1 MQSGLGV
8 IPVEL
13 ADVDRGLDRSG
24 ALAATIRTVLDELK
38 VELAWPGCR
47 YPAGPG
53 CARADASNNAHS
65 KPWACQDL
73 SARVGPGRGE
83 ITMAGF

>member
-1 MQSGLGV
+1 MQGLGV

-24 ALAATIRTVLDELK
+24 ALA
-38 VELAWPGCR
+38 
-47 YPAGPG
+47 
-53 CARADASNNAHS
+53 DASNNAHS
-65 KPWACQDL
+65 TPWACQDL